1 MTKHHRHSIRLNHY
15 DYSQPGAYFITI
27 CTYSRKC
34 MLGNINSEMAELF
47 STGNVAKKFWLEI
60 PKHFQNVE
68 LNQFIIMPNH
78 IHGIIMIYDHKPV
91 GVQYIEPLRESKY
104 QHIIPGSI
112 GSIIRS
118 YKSAVTRWCNKNNY
132 QNFQWQRNYYERV
145 VRNENELNQIR
156 EYIQNN
162 PLKWE
167 LDRENPESKNFNL
180 DHDLYWREIY
190 ER

>member
-1 MTKHHRHSIRLNHY
+1 
-15 DYSQPGAYFITI
+15 
-27 CTYSRKC
+27 
-34 MLGNINSEMAELF
+34 MLGNIINGLARLF
-47 STGNVAKKFWLEI
+47 PVGNVAKKFWLEI

-68 LNQFIIMPNH
+68 LDQFVIMPNH
-78 IHGIIMIYDHKPV
+78 IHGVIMIYDYKPV
-91 GVQYIEPLRESKY
+91 GVQYIEPLQENKY

-118 YKSAVTRWCNKNNY
+118 YKSAVTRWCNKNNH
-132 QNFQWQRNYYERV
+132 QNFQWQRNYYEHII
-145 VRNENELNQIR
+145 RNENELNRIR

-167 LDRENPESKNFNL
+167 LDRENPKSKNFNL
-180 DHDLYWREIY
+180 EHDLYWKEIY

>member
-1 MTKHHRHSIRLNHY
+1 
-15 DYSQPGAYFITI
+15 
-27 CTYSRKC
+27 
-34 MLGNINSEMAELF
+34 MLGNINSEIAELF

-68 LNQFIIMPNH
+68 LDQFIIMPNH

-118 YKSAVTRWCNKNNY
+118 YKSAVTRWCNKNNQ

>member
-1 MTKHHRHSIRLNHY
+1 MSKHHRRSVRLNHY

-27 CTYSRKC
+27 CTHNRRC

-60 PKHFQNVE
+60 PTHFQNVE
-68 LNQFIIMPNH
+68 LDQFVIMPNH
-78 IHGIIMIYDHKPV
+78 IHGVIKIYDHKPV
-91 GVQYIEPLRESKY
+91 GVQYIEPLQENKY
-104 QHIIPGSI
+104 QHIIPKSI

-118 YKSAVTRWCNKNNY
+118 YKSAVTRWCSKNNH
-132 QNFQWQRNYYERV
+132 QNFQWQRNYYEHII
-145 VRNENELNQIR
+145 RNENELNRIR

-180 DHDLYWREIY
+180 DHDLYWKEIY
-190 ER
+190 GQ